1 MHELRTHDRYT
12 TRVYGGWY
20 DILVAYAAK
29 EDGEARHMT
38 ILLKFD
44 DLLSLALNIVACV
57 YEKVFYPHLTS
68 TQQMIYRVW

>member
-12 TRVYGGWY
+12 TCVYGGWY
-20 DILVAYAAK
+20 DILFAYAPK
-29 EDGEARHMT
+29 EDGEARHTT

-44 DLLSLALNIVACV
+44 DLSSLTLNIVACV

-68 TQQMIYRVW
+68 TQEMIYRLW

>member
-1 MHELRTHDRYT
+1 MHELHTHDRYT

-20 DILVAYAAK
+20 DILVAYTAK
-29 EDGEARHMT
+29 EDAEARHMT

-44 DLLSLALNIVACV
+44 DLPSLTLNIVTCV

-68 TQQMIYRVW
+68 TQ